1 MIIDIN
7 FFEWFFL
14 YKNNLITVNDLFILI
29 YEKIV
34 YFISNIKKYSSFS
47 FMIVLLRK
55 NLLKKRINRIK
66 IRPMHSVRNLLG
78 KGIRIF
84 KNLSEGKGLP
94 EAIESSVVSSENSLP
109 KVVNSPEVQNK
120 IVDFDIVNSKVYRS
134 VATAQRL
141 KFEEEGH
148 GKQGGAGFRA
158 SGPILAGSSIFL
170 SSFLYYSSQ
179 SIVDDTEVI
188 DVPVGATYDEK
199 VEAIRKFHD
208 KNFRGSLEVEQNISK
223 ETFESMSHGEK
234 TKYFEYL
241 LKKKR
246 DKDKL

>member
-1 MIIDIN
+1 LIIDIN

-34 YFISNIKKYSSFS
+34 YFISNIKKYYSFS
-47 FMIVLLRK
+47 FMIVILRK

-66 IRPMHSVRNLLG
+66 TRPMHSVRNLLG

-109 KVVNSPEVQNK
+109 KVINNPEVQNK
-120 IVDFDIVNSKVYRS
+120 IVDFDIVNSKVHRS

-148 GKQGGAGFRA
+148 GKQGDAGFRA

-179 SIVDDTEVI
+179 SIVDDNEVI

-208 KNFRGSLEVEQNISK
+208 KNFRGALEVEQNVSK